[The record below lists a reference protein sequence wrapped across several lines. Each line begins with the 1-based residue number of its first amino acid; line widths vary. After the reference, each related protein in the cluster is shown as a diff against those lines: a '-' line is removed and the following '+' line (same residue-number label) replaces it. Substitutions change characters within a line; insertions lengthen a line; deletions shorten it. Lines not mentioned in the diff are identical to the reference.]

1 MGSRRQKK
9 AKKAIGSVRNTVSPK
24 FIVVIFII
32 ISIGVLSLGWH
43 FYFKEKKDAVLEYAA
58 AKSHKKASFKTES
71 TASAIDMEPLLGRW
85 VRLDGGYIIEI
96 RNIGSNGQMDTAY
109 FNPRPIHVSKAEATQ
124 SGSSLKVFLELR
136 DVGYP
141 GSTYTLIHK
150 PQKDLLLGIYYH
162 AGTRQR
168 FNVVFAHQR

>member
-9 AKKAIGSVRNTVSPK
+9 AKKAIGSVRNTVNPK

-43 FYFKEKKDAVLEYAA
+43 FYFKEKKDAVLESAI

-71 TASAIDMEPLLGRW
+71 TASTIDMEPLLGRW

-96 RNIGSNGQMDTAY
+96 RSIGSNGQMDAAY
-109 FNPRPIHVSKAEATQ
+109 FNPRPIHVAKAVATQ

-168 FNVVFAHQR
+168 FNVVFARQR